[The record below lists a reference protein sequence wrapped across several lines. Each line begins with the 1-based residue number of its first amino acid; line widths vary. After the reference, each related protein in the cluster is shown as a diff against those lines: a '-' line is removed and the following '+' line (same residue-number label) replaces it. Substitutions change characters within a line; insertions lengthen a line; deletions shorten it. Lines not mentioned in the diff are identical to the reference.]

1 MKKKMKK
8 KNDNSLRS
16 LYSKKVLNKIDEKIN
31 LLGVSSRV
39 STLTFLNIRL
49 ITMIVLGIVVFV
61 SFDYGYV
68 YVPFVM
74 IIYYILFEK
83 IFLNRKIK
91 KRTEK
96 LNSEAI
102 YFFEVLT
109 LSLQTGRNLNEAISV
124 TINSVDGE
132 LSLEFKEAIRQTG
145 YLGEQFEVLLKKY
158 PNIKFIDNNNIKIV
172 LIILFYL
179 LLSLICMVVVLL
191 ILCIVRLII

>member
-68 YVPFVM
+68 CT
-74 IIYYILFEK
+74 ICNDNL
-83 IFLNRKIK
+83 L
-91 KRTEK
+91 
-96 LNSEAI
+96 
-102 YFFEVLT
+102 YF
-109 LSLQTGRNLNEAISV
+109 I
-124 TINSVDGE
+124 
-132 LSLEFKEAIRQTG
+132 
-145 YLGEQFEVLLKKY
+145 
-158 PNIKFIDNNNIKIV
+158 
-172 LIILFYL
+172 
-179 LLSLICMVVVLL
+179 
-191 ILCIVRLII
+191 

>member
-68 YVPFVM
+68 YVP
-74 IIYYILFEK
+74 L
-83 IFLNRKIK
+83 
-91 KRTEK
+91 
-96 LNSEAI
+96 
-102 YFFEVLT
+102 
-109 LSLQTGRNLNEAISV
+109 
-124 TINSVDGE
+124 
-132 LSLEFKEAIRQTG
+132 
-145 YLGEQFEVLLKKY
+145 
-158 PNIKFIDNNNIKIV
+158 
-172 LIILFYL
+172 
-179 LLSLICMVVVLL
+179 
-191 ILCIVRLII
+191 